1 QIQRNQ
7 MQNHLSTSEPNTR
20 MTQINVPDQTEPEVE
35 LLVAYLDGELDSDT
49 VRAVETRLSQE
60 PLLREKM
67 TAFEQTWNVLGSLET
82 VPVDKTLVRTT
93 MEVVTSTIEHELRA
107 DEEKIEKRKMIDR
120 GLLIAVIVMFGV
132 IGYQLTSF
140 WGIKVNEQILNDI
153 PVIEQM
159 GYYKE
164 IDDIDFLRALAERG
178 LFSPAPQTSQS
189 VQPTFSE
196 KTMPSETSEV
206 HQ

>member
-1 QIQRNQ
+1 
-7 MQNHLSTSEPNTR
+7 M
-20 MTQINVPDQTEPEVE
+20 MTQMNGLDQTEPEVE
-35 LLVAYLDGELDSDT
+35 LLVAYLDGELDGDA

-60 PLLREKM
+60 PSLREKM
-67 TAFEQTWNVLGSLET
+67 TTLEQTWNMLGSRET

-107 DEEKIEKRKMIDR
+107 DEEKIEKRKMIDF

-132 IGYQLTSF
+132 VGYQLTSF

-153 PVIEQM
+153 PIIEQM

-164 IDDIDFLRALAERG
+164 IDNIDFLRALAEKG
-178 LFSPAPQTSQS
+178 LFSPVPAVQT
-189 VQPTFSE
+189 
-196 KTMPSETSEV
+196 TMSPETTESHE
-206 HQ
+206 